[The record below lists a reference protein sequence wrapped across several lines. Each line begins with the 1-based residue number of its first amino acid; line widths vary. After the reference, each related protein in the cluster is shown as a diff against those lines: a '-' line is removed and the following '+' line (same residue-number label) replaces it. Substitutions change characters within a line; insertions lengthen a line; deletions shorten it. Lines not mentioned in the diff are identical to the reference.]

1 MYNQIIGSLSFKLR
15 IFLDSDHLDSFIP
28 RIYRDTLYL
37 IILKRMI
44 LIREKFEGMPE
55 ILNPPNNNNSVE
67 AQSSQIR
74 A

>member
-1 MYNQIIGSLSFKLR
+1 M
-15 IFLDSDHLDSFIP
+15 
-28 RIYRDTLYL
+28 
-37 IILKRMI
+37 
-44 LIREKFEGMPE
+44 IREKFEGMPE

>member
-37 IILKRMI
+37 I
-44 LIREKFEGMPE
+44 REKFEGMPE

>member
-28 RIYRDTLYL
+28 RIYRDILYL
-37 IILKRMI
+37 IILRMI